1 MKSVIL
7 LIAIGIAAILIAV
20 ITIKYIFFKRYLLNN
35 FKSCN
40 VGVEGKKGRGKGLLF
55 QWVINHRK
63 ETYYS
68 NVSYSKKGDKRFKE
82 IKSLKE
88 VSCEPNYYENIVNDN
103 IVKTPHKFIESKDIY
118 IDDIGVFLPS
128 YMDSTLYKKFPSMP
142 ILYALSRHLYNSNI
156 HFNTQNI
163 ERGWKA
169 LREQADF
176 YVSVKG
182 TLKLFGFIFITKM
195 VTYEKYESCKQHLL
209 PLKSRFLNKFSK
221 AQKDLY
227 DAKNGVI
234 KKGFII
240 NFKWDLHYDT
250 RIFEKKLL
258 KGRRKELRKGSK

>member
-1 MKSVIL
+1 MAKVI
-7 LIAIGIAAILIAV
+7 ILIAV
-20 ITIKYIFFKRYLLNN
+20 GVLMLIALVVLFKYLMFKRYLLNN

-82 IKSLKE
+82 IKSLRE
-88 VSCEPNYYENIVNDN
+88 VSCEPNYYENIVNDK
-103 IVKTPHKFIESKDIY
+103 IEKQPHKFYEGKDIY

-142 ILYALSRHLYNSNI
+142 ILYALSRHLYDSNI

-176 YVSVKG
+176 YISVKG
-182 TLKLFGFIFITKM
+182 TIKLFGFIFITKM
-195 VTYEKYESCKQHLL
+195 ITYEKYESCKQHLM
-209 PLKSRFLNKFSK
+209 PLKSRILNKFSK

-227 DAKNGVI
+227 DAKNGLI
-234 KKGFII
+234 RKGWII
-240 NFKWDLHYDT
+240 NYKWNLHYDT

-258 KGRRKELRKGSK
+258 KGRRKVVKGK